1 MRLLA
6 LVVVA
11 VLLAPAGALAA
22 TCPKTSVTD
31 IEDEVMC
38 LQCGVPLNLSED
50 APSAKQER
58 AFIQSRVN
66 RCESKQQIKD
76 ELVAQFGPAVLAA
89 PPRKGFH
96 WLVWLL
102 PPAGFLL
109 AAAVIGVLVWR
120 WSRRRADD
128 APADSNGRPPLD
140 PELERRLDQEL
151 ARFDG

>member
-76 ELVAQFGPAVLAA
+76 ELVAQFGSRILAEPKSKSAWLIPAVAFAIGAVAVALGARRWRRTRGGPAA
-89 PPRKGFH
+89 DG
-96 WLVWLL
+96 
-102 PPAGFLL
+102 PALDSGDSARLQ
-109 AAAVIGVLVWR
+109 
-120 WSRRRADD
+120 AD
-128 APADSNGRPPLD
+128 
-140 PELERRLDQEL
+140 LERYDL
-151 ARFDG
+151 